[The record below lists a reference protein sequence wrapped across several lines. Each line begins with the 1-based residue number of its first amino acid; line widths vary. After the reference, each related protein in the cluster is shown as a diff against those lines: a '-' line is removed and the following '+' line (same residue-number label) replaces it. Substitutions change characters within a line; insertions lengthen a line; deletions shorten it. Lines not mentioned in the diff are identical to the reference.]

1 MFFWSCD
8 VGFFSTVCIDFI
20 KDSED
25 EIIGKI
31 DTVLCKKSPLAFL
44 SSNTSN
50 ETLLHGLA
58 EQGYAKAFNH
68 LKGRALFDI
77 NAQDFAGRT
86 SLYLAAEY
94 GHDEM
99 VKDLVD
105 WGAKTYLTE
114 KDWGRTPLHI
124 AAENGHLDV
133 CRLLLEADVNGG
145 FTRKKGKHLY
155 LDKDKNGDT
164 ALTLAIFEKNYDVV
178 RLLIDYGANPYQPV
192 RGFND
197 SDAFYFAKDDEKMIR
212 ILKNA
217 ETSGVQRPC
226 RIVSSDKNLDKNL
239 SIAFKVN
246 THE

>member
-1 MFFWSCD
+1 MLFWSCD
-8 VGFFSTVCIDFI
+8 VGFFSTVYIDFI

-31 DTVLCKKSPLAFL
+31 DTVLRKKSPLAFL

-68 LKGRALFDI
+68 LTGRALFDI

-86 SLYLAAEY
+86 PLYLAAEY

-124 AAENGHLDV
+124 AARNGHLDV
-133 CRLLLEADVNGG
+133 CRLLLASDVNGG

-178 RLLIDYGANPYQPV
+178 RLLIDYGANPYQSV

-212 ILKNA
+212 ILENA
-217 ETSGVQRPC
+217 ETSGVQRPY

-239 SIAFKVN
+239 SIGFKVN

>member
-1 MFFWSCD
+1 MLFWSCD
-8 VGFFSTVCIDFI
+8 VGSFSTVCIDFI

-31 DTVLCKKSPLAFL
+31 DTVLCEKSPLAFL
-44 SSNTSN
+44 SSDASN

-68 LKGRALFDI
+68 LKGRALFDV

-86 SLYLAAEY
+86 PLYLAAEY

-114 KDWGRTPLHI
+114 KDWGRTSLHI
-124 AAENGHLDV
+124 AARNGHLDV

-192 RGFND
+192 RGFKD

-212 ILKNA
+212 ILENA
-217 ETSGVQRPC
+217 ETSGVQRPY